1 MGLFDRRKQ
10 KNAVQINDMSHQPMP
25 MCIGWDMLNP
35 KRKGFKPFGAMYLA
49 MVLDTLYSGI
59 SNVSFL
65 TQGKNRDNYVAKG
78 IADFVDRNA
87 NLLINNMLYNGYI
100 AVHYDKDYNYTI
112 LSMNDVKKDQ
122 FGSVINR
129 DTVVV
134 YSPLYQ
140 TSRKTAMMTI
150 KPQLDLID
158 TLANNLIASCGTMGV
173 LPVISGNSI
182 PANPKFKEELAEA
195 MSKQYGWGD
204 DQMKYFLSQQE
215 LKVDKID
222 LQLKDL
228 ELRDNLESAF
238 KVLLNFLGVPVD
250 LVIGN
255 STFNN
260 VSESR
265 RFFYETTVRNHAES
279 LLKIARALLTA
290 SPQFIPQSTI
300 TYRIE
305 NVQGI
310 DKSLSDI
317 CEQRGA
323 YVDLLI
329 KLRESGV
336 DVEDELS
343 RVYADIQEDYKRV

>member
-1 MGLFDRRKQ
+1 MGLFSNRK
-10 KNAVQINDMSHQPMP
+10 KNAVQINETSHQPIP
-25 MCIGWDMLNP
+25 FVWGWDALNP
-35 KRKGFKPFGAMYLA
+35 RKKGFKPFGAMYIA

-112 LSMNDVKKDQ
+112 LSINDVKKDQ

-150 KPQLDLID
+150 KPQLELID
-158 TLANNLIASCGTMGV
+158 TLANNLVSSANTLGV
-173 LPVISGNSI
+173 LPIISGNSI
-182 PANPKFKEELAEA
+182 PANPTFKEQLADA
-195 MSKQYGWGD
+195 MSKEYGFGE

-222 LQLKDL
+222 LQIKDL
-228 ELRDNLESAF
+228 ELRDNIESAF
-238 KVLLNFLGVPVD
+238 KILLSFLGVPVD

-260 VSESR
+260 VNESR
-265 RFFYETTVRNHAES
+265 RFFYETTIRNHAES
-279 LLKIARALLTA
+279 LLKVARALLTA
-290 SPQFIPQSTI
+290 SPQFVPQSTI

-305 NVQGI
+305 NVAGL
-310 DKSLSDI
+310 DKSLSDV
-317 CEQRGA
+317 CEQKAA

-329 KLRESGV
+329 KLRDSGV
-336 DVEDELS
+336 DVSDELT

>member
-1 MGLFDRRKQ
+1 MGLFNRNR
-10 KNAVQINDMSHQPMP
+10 KNAVQINETSHQPMP

-35 KRKGFKPFGAMYLA
+35 KRKGFKPFGAMYLS

-59 SNVSFL
+59 SNVTFL
-65 TQGKNRDNYVAKG
+65 TQGSNRDNYVAKG

-87 NLLINNMLYNGYI
+87 TLLVNNMLYNGYI
-100 AVHYDKDYNYTI
+100 AVRYDKDYNYTI
-112 LSMNDVKKDQ
+112 LSVNDVKKDQ
-122 FGSVINR
+122 FGSVINHNA
-129 DTVVV
+129 VVV

-140 TSRKTAMMTI
+140 TSRKTAMMTV

-173 LPVISGNSI
+173 LPIISGNSI
-182 PANPKFKEELAEA
+182 PANPTFKEQLAEA

-204 DQMKYFLSQQE
+204 DQLKYFLSQQE

-222 LQLKDL
+222 LQIKDL

-265 RFFYETTVRNHAES
+265 RFFYETTIRNHAES
-279 LLKIARALLTA
+279 LLKVARALLTA
-290 SPQFIPQSTI
+290 SPQFVPQSTI
-300 TYRIE
+300 TYRIT

-310 DKSLSDI
+310 DKTISDM
-317 CEQRGA
+317 CEERGA
-323 YVDLLI
+323 YVDLLV
-329 KLRESGV
+329 KLREAGV
-336 DVEDELS
+336 DVEDELQK
-343 RVYADIQEDYKRV
+343 VYSDIQNDYKIV